1 MPFVPILIA
10 LLALGVVVLLAV
22 GLRVRGS
29 LRRFA
34 LVRGSWESYLADRTG
49 LLRARSAALGVA
61 VSEVGKHPDFGRRS
75 RRSAPRTI
83 NGSVERED
91 HRA

>member
-1 MPFVPILIA
+1 VPFVPILIA
-10 LLALGVVVLLAV
+10 LLAVGVIVLAAV

-34 LVRGSWESYLADRTG
+34 LVRGSLDSYLTDRSG

-61 VSEVGKHPDFGRRS
+61 LSEVGKLPDFGRRS
-75 RRSAPRTI
+75 VTTAPRTI